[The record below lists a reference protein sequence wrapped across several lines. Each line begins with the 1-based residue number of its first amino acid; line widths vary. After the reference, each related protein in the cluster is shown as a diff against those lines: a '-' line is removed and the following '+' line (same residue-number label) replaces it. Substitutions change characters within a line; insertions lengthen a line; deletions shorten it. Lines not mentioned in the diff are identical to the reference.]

1 MVNIDADN
9 GLSLVSSV
17 GVILQLRHRPSARR
31 FVMDIAALNPSY
43 ESAATL

>member
-17 GVILQLRHRPSARR
+17 GVIVQLRQQPSARR
-31 FVMDIAALNPSY
+31 FVMGIAALNPSY
-43 ESAATL
+43 ESPAIL